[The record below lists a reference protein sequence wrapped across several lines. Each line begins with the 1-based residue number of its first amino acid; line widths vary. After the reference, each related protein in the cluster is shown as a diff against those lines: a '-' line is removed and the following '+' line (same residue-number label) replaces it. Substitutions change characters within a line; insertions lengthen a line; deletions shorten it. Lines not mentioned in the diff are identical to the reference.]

1 MERPSSEMWRN
12 INSYPFTFNDR
23 IVGIKGIFLLYYF
36 DERHF
41 IGYTK
46 REDKNEEDYIYD

>member
-46 REDKNEEDYIYD
+46 REEKNEEDYIYD